1 MLERPVTS
9 DSCAVG
15 ELTDNI
21 GLMVGFFDGWEGNLA
36 RFTLLLLDWLL
47 LLPRCLRRS
56 GRATE

>member
-36 RFTLLLLDWLL
+36 RFTLGSDT
-47 LLPRCLRRS
+47 RCRMHRNLQ
-56 GRATE
+56 EPC